1 MTNDPTMEPRTE
13 KRNSGRNYL
22 IIALLVL
29 VALNVLQLYF
39 WYQERE
45 MGKTKDATI
54 AAKTEEVL
62 AAKTKLDSIS
72 AQLDLKITEIQ
83 KLGGNI
89 DSLLRVKDQLELDK
103 RNLRNVN
110 NFDDRKYTQR
120 IREYESML
128 AQKDVEIARLREENG
143 VLTAQNKTLSEENTV
158 LRGERQALS
167 DSVITYSART
177 RELEQKVTLASAL
190 RAENIAVNALNARGK
205 ESDGGSYKARRLDK
219 VRVSFRLADNALAQ
233 QNEKTIYIRILDPT
247 GAVVSDMATGSGE
260 FTYNNRGMIYTAAQ
274 TISFTNSR
282 QEVNFV
288 YGRGAQRFNEGRHVV
303 EVYAE
308 GFKIGEGEFAV
319 K

>member
-1 MTNDPTMEPRTE
+1 MEPRPE
-13 KRNSGRNYL
+13 KRNNGRTYL
-22 IIALLVL
+22 IVALLVL
-29 VALNVLQLYF
+29 VGLNILQLYF

-45 MGKTKDATI
+45 MGKTKDVTI

-83 KLGGNI
+83 KLGGTI
-89 DSLLRVKDQLELDK
+89 DSLLKVKDQLELDK

-110 NFDDRKYTQR
+110 NFDDRKYTAR
-120 IREYESML
+120 IREYESL
-128 AQKDVEIARLREENG
+128 LSQKDSEILRLREENG
-143 VLTAQNKTLSEENTV
+143 ILTAQNKTLTEENTG
-158 LRGERQALS
+158 LRDEKQALS
-167 DSVITYSART
+167 DSVVTYSSRN

-190 RAENIAVNALNARGK
+190 RAENISINALNSRGK
-205 ESDGGSYKARRLDK
+205 ENDGGSYKAKRLEK
-219 VRVSFRLADNALAQ
+219 VKVSFRLGENALAQ
-233 QNEKTIYIRILDPT
+233 QNEKTVYIRILDPT

-260 FTYNNRGMIYTAAQ
+260 FTYNGKGMVYTAAQ
-274 TISFTNSR
+274 SIQFNNSR
-282 QEVNFV
+282 QQVDFV

-308 GFKIGEGEFAV
+308 GFKIGEGEFTV